1 MDVEVAGRYE
11 EVQNCAGGAADWTLK
26 RREGMRKSKRKPKCD
41 GLDVE
46 VVERHEEVQKGSRSV
61 ADWTLK

>member
-26 RREGMRKSKRKPKCD
+26 QGGKM
-41 GLDVE
+41 
-46 VVERHEEVQKGSRSV
+46 KGVKLWKYYIRFIIIYM
-61 ADWTLK
+61 LI